1 MEAIQSYYLY
11 KDSLK
16 RQREEKKKMSQ
27 TRQARI
33 RSIAVSW
40 LIEALKT
47 VLGYEDV
54 RNKIVKYVNPD
65 LENKEHMRTFDAF
78 QQYDVPPYLEK
89 AVEIID
95 YCEDIIEDPQIK
107 GKVLMTASN
116 IQESA
121 DDMLTHYQTFIIN
134 KDTKHVYSVD
144 PAHKTKGKGIY
155 DPTISRTVVFPIFR
169 SYGYTCQYVPLRH
182 PAQTNKNDV
191 FCQTWSLLIALN
203 ILDNYDDFGVVEIP
217 CIREKTKKYQMLL
230 DFYKKIMGNLPA
242 IQRELDIAYIE
253 LVNHNRE
260 YISEH
265 CPFKSI
271 AEINTCELLESMT
284 VEDMME

>member
-1 MEAIQSYYLY
+1 
-11 KDSLK
+11 
-16 RQREEKKKMSQ
+16 MSQ

-107 GKVLMTASN
+107 GRFS
-116 IQESA
+116 
-121 DDMLTHYQTFIIN
+121 
-134 KDTKHVYSVD
+134 
-144 PAHKTKGKGIY
+144 
-155 DPTISRTVVFPIFR
+155 
-169 SYGYTCQYVPLRH
+169 
-182 PAQTNKNDV
+182 
-191 FCQTWSLLIALN
+191 
-203 ILDNYDDFGVVEIP
+203 
-217 CIREKTKKYQMLL
+217 
-230 DFYKKIMGNLPA
+230 
-242 IQRELDIAYIE
+242 
-253 LVNHNRE
+253 
-260 YISEH
+260 
-265 CPFKSI
+265 
-271 AEINTCELLESMT
+271 
-284 VEDMME
+284 